1 MKTTNCSIS
10 ETLISVLSRRIMDG
24 DWSAGDSLP
33 GENDLALQYAVSR
46 TTVRNA
52 LQVLAAKG
60 LINIQAKKRS
70 TVNPQDRW
78 SFLDVDVMSWLDEKG
93 FDHSLMEQLLVTRLI
108 FEPNIAALAALHAT
122 EEDIIRLND
131 ACNIMGQGKKL
142 GKKHL
147 FEKGDLAFHLA
158 LLDASHNAFMRSL
171 GNALATAMSFSFKQT
186 LEADVRLTK
195 EAVHEH
201 RELLVA
207 VQNKDPQAAR
217 WRMRLILEH
226 AAQKSPWQNYQQMF
240 EHIS

>member
-1 MKTTNCSIS
+1 MLTSCLGWMK
-10 ETLISVLSRRIMDG
+10 
-24 DWSAGDSLP
+24 
-33 GENDLALQYAVSR
+33 
-46 TTVRNA
+46 
-52 LQVLAAKG
+52 
-60 LINIQAKKRS
+60 
-70 TVNPQDRW
+70 
-78 SFLDVDVMSWLDEKG
+78 KG

-122 EEDIIRLND
+122 DEDIIRLND
-131 ACNIMGQGKKL
+131 ACNIMGQGQKL
-142 GKKHL
+142 GKKYL

-226 AAQKSPWQNYQQMF
+226 AAQKKPVAKLSADV
-240 EHIS
+240 